1 MKVVLTYILLL
12 WATVHIAQKQYSLQ
26 ECIDLAL
33 KNSNLTKLAD
43 LTYKSSIVDVTA
55 AKQNKLPSASAG
67 LGHGLNF
74 GRSIDPSTNGFINEQ
89 ITRGGFSGQA
99 YLPIWQANQLNNSLK
114 SFQFAEEANRWALKN
129 EEANL
134 ELRVTVA
141 YLQILNNKELLT
153 RAEMQ
158 TKTTQAQIERLKTMD
173 ALGAIIPSQLSDLE
187 GQLAQDQ
194 LNILGSEQD
203 LKSAKL
209 NLSQIMN
216 IPYTESFDIHANDVI
231 NRPEAQYDFSTAL
244 LQHPMIKSNEF
255 QIKSAELG
263 LASAKSL
270 RYPQL
275 GLSLNLGSN
284 YSSAYTIN
292 NEKVK
297 YPKQLSNNFN
307 YSGLV
312 SLSIPIMDGY
322 RVRSQIKKAEIAIDR
337 AKVNTDLAKNTI
349 QQQVEQAEFLA
360 DGAKARFDLAENQ
373 LKSFEK
379 SFKIAESRFNNGTTN
394 SILEY
399 IIAKNNF
406 DRAQNL
412 VITAKYE
419 MAFRNKVLEFYSNI
433 K

>member
-1 MKVVLTYILLL
+1 MKSHFLYIVLFCN
-12 WATVHIAQKQYSLQ
+12 AVCFAQKQYGLQ

-33 KNSNLTKLAD
+33 KNSNWTKLAD
-43 LTYKSSIVDVTA
+43 LSYKSSSVDVIT
-55 AKQNKLPSASAG
+55 AKQNKLPSANAG
-67 LGHGLNF
+67 IGHGLNF

-89 ITRGGFSGQA
+89 ITRGGFNGQA
-99 YLPIWQANQLNNSLK
+99 YLPIWQANQLNNALK
-114 SFQFAEEANRWALKN
+114 SSQYAEESNRWALKN

-134 ELRVTVA
+134 QLRVTIA
-141 YLQILNNKELLT
+141 YLQILNNKELLV

-158 TKTTQAQIERLKTMD
+158 EQTTRAQIDRLKTLD
-173 ALGAIIPSQLSDLE
+173 AQGAINPSQLSDME

-194 LNILGSEQD
+194 LNLLANEQD

-209 NLSQIMN
+209 SLLQLMN
-216 IPYTESFDIHANDVI
+216 IPYNESFDIQNNEGTNTIGTNH
-231 NRPEAQYDFSTAL
+231 DFSSTL
-244 LQHPMIKSNEF
+244 VQHPMIKSNEF
-255 QIKSAELG
+255 QIKSAELN

-270 RYPQL
+270 KYPQL
-275 GLSLNLGSN
+275 GFSLNLGSN

-312 SLSIPIMDGY
+312 SLSIPILDGY

-337 AKVNTDLAKNTI
+337 AKVNTDLAKNTV
-349 QQQVEQAEFLA
+349 QQQIEQASFLTV
-360 DGAKARFDLAENQ
+360 GAKERFDLAEIQ

-379 SFKIAESRFNNGTTN
+379 SFKIAETRFNNGTTN
-394 SILEY
+394 STVEY
-399 IIAKNNF
+399 IIAKNNY
-406 DRAQNL
+406 DRAQNM

-419 MAFRNKVLEFYSNI
+419 MAFRSKVLEFYSNI

>member
-1 MKVVLTYILLL
+1 MKSMFKYIMFF
-12 WATVHIAQKQYSLQ
+12 WATISIAQKQYSLQ

-43 LTYKSSIVDVTA
+43 LAYKSSMVDVTS

-89 ITRGGFSGQA
+89 ITRGGFNGQA
-99 YLPIWQANQLNNSLK
+99 YLPIWQSNQLNNSLK

-141 YLQILNNKELLT
+141 YLQILNNKELLV

-158 TKTTQAQIERLKTMD
+158 AKTTQVQIERLKTLD
-173 ALGAIIPSQLSDLE
+173 AQGAIIPSQLSDME
-187 GQLAQDQ
+187 GQLALDQ
-194 LNILGSEQD
+194 LSLLAGEQD

-209 NLSQIMN
+209 NLVQLMN
-216 IPYTESFDIHANDVI
+216 IPFSESFDVLTNELNPRTDIKF
-231 NRPEAQYDFSTAL
+231 DFASTL

-284 YSSAYTIN
+284 YSSAYMIN

-312 SLSIPIMDGY
+312 SLFVPILDGY

-337 AKVNTDLAKNTI
+337 AKVNNDLAKNTI

-360 DGAKARFDLAENQ
+360 EGAKTRFDLAESQ

-379 SFKIAESRFNNGTTN
+379 SFKIAESRFNNGSTN
-394 SILEY
+394 SIVEY

-412 VITAKYE
+412 LITAKYE